1 MTSVCKVILV
11 AAGLEPVPSVFAMK
25 NAPAVAAVEA
35 SEHKA
40 DQRVDHRIMGQFIPS
55 SKQFS
60 TMRAQLALAGGY
72 ELRHRKH
79 PDGLMLFEV
88 GRHGGWRVF
97 SMWSDVQ
104 AFAASVRV
112 RG

>member
-1 MTSVCKVILV
+1 MTKIIILGADVEPLASVS
-11 AAGLEPVPSVFAMK
+11 GAMK
-25 NAPAVAAVEA
+25 NAPAVAAAEA
-35 SEHKA
+35 SKHKA

-104 AFAASVRV
+104 AFAASVRA